1 MFLGRNLHG
10 RAAWLGAALLGIGLT
25 GVAGCGGG
33 PPYKTAPVSGKITYD
48 DGTPIKAAS
57 IRLQFVSQAE
67 PIDPKALPKDGTTD
81 VKPDGTFDAVSTW
94 KPGDGAIL
102 GEHKVCVL
110 AFDEKGNF
118 SKAVP
123 EIYRNS
129 KTTPLTV
136 TVSSGGM
143 EPRELPVRKK

>member
-10 RAAWLGAALLGIGLT
+10 RAAWLGAALLGIGLA

-33 PPYKTAPVSGKITYD
+33 PPYKMAPVSGKITYD

-67 PIDPKALPKDGTTD
+67 PIDPKTPPKYGEAD
-81 VKPDGTFDAVSTW
+81 VKADGTFDAVSTW

-110 AFDEKGNF
+110 AFDEKGF

-129 KTTPLTV
+129 ATTPLTV
-136 TVSSGGM
+136 TVSGGGM
-143 EPRELPVRKK
+143 EPRELKVRKK